1 MWAQATIT
9 HTMFDDVLIGGAVL
23 YPLKVI
29 IDFWGE
35 TTYYQP

>member
-9 HTMFDDVLIGGAVL
+9 HAMSDDVLVKGIIL

-29 IDFWGE
+29 INFWGE